1 MKKSRIIDCA
11 KNEITGF
18 NSVFK
23 KLEQQVIL
31 GGMSASTI
39 FNFGRCIAK
48 WGTNQCRPTRSYGR
62 TQPSKSYFKHTVYAL
77 RFLIRIHDLE
87 NKAIKLA
94 SLKKEKKPA
103 CTF

>member
-48 WGTNQCRPTRSYGR
+48 
-62 TQPSKSYFKHTVYAL
+62 
-77 RFLIRIHDLE
+77 
-87 NKAIKLA
+87 
-94 SLKKEKKPA
+94 
-103 CTF
+103 